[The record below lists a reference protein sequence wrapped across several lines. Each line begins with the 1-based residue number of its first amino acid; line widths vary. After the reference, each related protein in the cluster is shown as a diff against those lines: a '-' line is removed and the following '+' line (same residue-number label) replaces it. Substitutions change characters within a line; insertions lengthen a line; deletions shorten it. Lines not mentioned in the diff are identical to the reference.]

1 VSVLAHSGQWAVSV
15 AWGPGDDPIGESS
28 FEAVRL
34 EHSPWVAPTAASLPP
49 ADDRDFDLLSR
60 GASDELR
67 AICERV
73 AALGTMALEGRDLI
87 VYGRLLFGAALAPAW
102 DDIVNAADGELIEV
116 ALSVPSDGSLQ
127 SVPWELL
134 HDGASF
140 LVTHSDMDVAVTRR
154 IESPAATPAIIT
166 PPARVLFAI
175 GAELTDPDVQ
185 AGAEFLGL
193 MRELERTGSRIASY
207 LVERASPARV
217 AEAVER
223 FEPDSVHFIAH
234 GQVSSKG
241 VPALLM
247 RPDDDK
253 PGALPVPVSA
263 ETLHSCVT
271 AGEKHPAMVVL
282 AACESGAVSAA
293 TGVPIAEELVRR
305 GIPVAV
311 AMAGTVADQACR
323 LFTQRMGTALASGGQ
338 LLRAAAQGRLAA
350 SRRGARQSTTIDW
363 ALPSLFLGNEVR
375 SDYQPV
381 KAESARVTE
390 RIEKFGFAEG
400 PVFCG
405 RSAFFGLYDRLL
417 APGGMNVL
425 AIYSEGD
432 QRGLGKTRILR
443 EYGTRALLEG
453 HVPCVVGLDGQ
464 ASASDPRRFAE
475 ALLRAIYRARSMFD
489 LPPQARPAILKS
501 LAPTGQAV
509 PDIDGSRTVWK
520 NTVNDLLGQ
529 WRDEDKHLDLES
541 LRVRIASDL
550 AALIDEARQK
560 DDLPVNA
567 NSRALVL
574 LDTVE
579 EWGDTIDL
587 LAPTPKKPGLLSQ
600 YGLGDEDEEVP
611 VVLAFR
617 TGAGIQDD
625 LLKGLVEFASGRRW
639 IEAEKVQEFAEGDE
653 EGLAYRWIMLNANPM
668 IAPPVSAKTYTVVRP
683 DGQWMGW
690 LRYATGRIPKMLSDP
705 HFYGAVQI
713 LEEQGDLAASDDN
726 EALAFLL
733 GSQP

>member
-1 VSVLAHSGQWAVSV
+1 MSG
-15 AWGPGDDPIGESS
+15 
-28 FEAVRL
+28 
-34 EHSPWVAPTAASLPP
+34 AAS
-49 ADDRDFDLLSR
+49 DDLL
-60 GASDELR
+60 

-73 AALGTMALEGRDLI
+73 AALGTTALEERDLI
-87 VYGRLLFGAALAPAW
+87 VYGRLLFGAVLAPSW
-102 DDIVNAADGELIEV
+102 DDIVAAAGGELIEV
-116 ALSVPSDGSLQ
+116 ALFLPPDEPLQ

-134 HDGASF
+134 HDGSSF

-154 IESPAATPAIIT
+154 IESPAATPEIIT

-207 LVERASPARV
+207 IVERASPARV
-217 AEAVER
+217 AEAVEH

-234 GQVSSKG
+234 GQVSSQG

-253 PGALPVPVSA
+253 RGALPVPVTA

-293 TGVPIAEELVRR
+293 TGVPIAEDLVRR
-305 GIPVAV
+305 GIPVVV

-338 LLRAAAQGRLAA
+338 LLRAATEARLAA
-350 SRRGARQSTTIDW
+350 SRRGAQPSTTIDW
-363 ALPSLFLGNEVR
+363 ALPSLFLGHEVH

-381 KAESARVTE
+381 ATAKDVNVPRQ
-390 RIEKFGFAEG
+390 IEQYGFAEG

-417 APGGMNVL
+417 APGGLNVL

-432 QRGLGKTRILR
+432 TRGLGKTRILR

-464 ASASDPRRFAE
+464 ASASDPRRFAQ
-475 ALLRAIYRARSMFD
+475 ALLWAIYRARFQFG
-489 LPPQARPAILKS
+489 LEPQTKPAILKS
-501 LAPTGQAV
+501 LAPAGQTV
-509 PDIDGSRTVWK
+509 PDINGPRKAWK
-520 NTVNDLLGQ
+520 DTVNDLLGQ
-529 WRDEDKHLDLES
+529 WKDEDTHLDLES
-541 LRVRIASDL
+541 LRVRVASDL
-550 AALIDEARQK
+550 AALIGDARQNK
-560 DDLPVNA
+560 DPRINEH
-567 NSRALVL
+567 SRALVL

-579 EWGDTIDL
+579 EWGDTAEL
-587 LAPTPKKPGLLSQ
+587 LAPTPQKPGLLGQ
-600 YGLGDEDEEVP
+600 YGLGDEEEEVP
-611 VVLAFR
+611 VALAFR
-617 TGAGIQDD
+617 TGAGVQDA
-625 LLKGLVEFASGRRW
+625 LLQGLVDFAPGRRW
-639 IEAEKVQEFAEGDE
+639 IEADKLQELAEGDE
-653 EGLAYRWIMLNANPM
+653 EGLAYRWIMLNANPR
-668 IAPPVSAKTYTVVRP
+668 IAPGVSEKIYTVRKP
-683 DGQWMGW
+683 EGEWLGW
-690 LRYATGRIPKMLSDP
+690 LRFATKRIPKMLSDP
-705 HFYGAVQI
+705 DFYAAVGM
-713 LEEQGDLAASDDN
+713 LAKQGDLAASDDN

-733 GSQP
+733 ESRP